1 MKTNSLQKKR
11 SRLNGFET
19 IVSEQLL
26 REAYISLSKRIYT
39 PRDPLAAF
47 KRTSLSKTKVVV
59 IGQSPYPVV
68 KNGWHQA
75 TGVALESRVMTPT
88 LHVWYDEMSRCYNTK
103 VKRTGNLQ
111 YLCDQGVL
119 LLNAELTC
127 APNQV
132 NTHHAIWNAFM
143 KNFIVSLS
151 THQPVVFML
160 MGKKAQSF
168 SDKVYSIPYNS
179 RAFNVAFPI
188 NYNNTQS
195 KFIGSNI
202 FIKVNDYLNFLG
214 LSPVVWNDAI
224 N

>member
-1 MKTNSLQKKR
+1 MRTKKG
-11 SRLNGFET
+11 LNGFEN
-19 IVSEQLL
+19 IMSEQLL
-26 REAYISLSKRIYT
+26 RKAYESLSQRVYT

-47 KRTSLSKTKVVV
+47 RRTSLDNTKVVV

-68 KNGWHQA
+68 KNNWYQA

-88 LHVWYDEMSRCYNTK
+88 LHVWYDEMDRCYNTK
-103 VKRTGNLQ
+103 VKRSSNLQ

-127 APNQV
+127 SPNQV
-132 NTHHAIWNAFM
+132 NTHHGIWNDFM
-143 KNFIVSLS
+143 KDFIVSLS
-151 THQPVVFML
+151 THQPIVFVL
-160 MGKKAQSF
+160 MGKRAQSF
-168 SDKVYSIPYNS
+168 HNKVYSVPYNS

-214 LSPVVWNDAI
+214 LSPVVWNDNI
-224 N
+224 T